1 MAASYLTSN
10 KLNNLDNETYLCIN
24 QLKVWKKGSNIDNIN
39 KLYKSMTLM
48 KSPKTIVQRDWQI
61 CRMNKRSRSSS
72 LIIPLLVQ

>member
-24 QLKVWKKGSNIDNIN
+24 QLKVSKKGSNIDNIN